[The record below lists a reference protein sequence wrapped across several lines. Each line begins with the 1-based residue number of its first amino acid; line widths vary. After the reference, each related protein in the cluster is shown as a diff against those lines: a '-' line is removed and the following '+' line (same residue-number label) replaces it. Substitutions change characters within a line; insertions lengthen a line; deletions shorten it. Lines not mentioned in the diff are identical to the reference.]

1 MTDFNDKVP
10 LGRTNLM
17 VGRLGVASS
26 YKAPAEAFEEAFE
39 RGCNYFTWGSFIIGP
54 SKEMKQVIVNLKKKG
69 KRDELVLAVYAYG
82 HNRLLN
88 EFIMLKRLRALGL
101 DYADVMILGYH
112 PRKPN
117 RRIMDCALKLKEKGM
132 IRFIALSG
140 HNRKLF
146 PDLARDGNIDIFH
159 FRYNAVNRGAESDIF
174 PHMPDNIK
182 PGMVAY
188 TATRWG
194 QLLDPKK
201 MPPGE
206 LPPTSADCY
215 RFVLTN
221 PAVDICLTG
230 PRNLEMMRENLKT
243 LEMGPMNEEEMDR
256 MKKIGDHIYN
266 K

>member
-1 MTDFNDKVP
+1 MTTFLNKVP
-10 LGRTNLM
+10 LGKTNLM
-17 VGRLGVASS
+17 VGRLGIASS
-26 YKAPAEAFEEAFE
+26 YKAPAQAYEEAFE
-39 RGCNYFTWGSFIIGP
+39 RGCNYFTWGSFIKGP
-54 SKEMKQVIVNLKKKG
+54 SKEMKQVMQNLKKKG

-88 EFIMLKRLRALGL
+88 EFIMLKRLKELGL

-140 HNRKLF
+140 HNRNIF
-146 PDLARDGNIDIFH
+146 PELARDGNIDIFH

-174 PHMPDNIK
+174 PHMPDNDK
-182 PGMVAY
+182 AGMVTY

-194 QLLDPKK
+194 QLLNPKK

-206 LPPTSADCY
+206 SPPTATDCY

-221 PAVDICLTG
+221 SSVDICLTG

-243 LEMGPMNEEEMDR
+243 LELGPMNDEELEKMR
-256 MKKIGDHIYN
+256 KIGDHIYN